1 MSQMCAEGSTDAGR
15 ELLWDQSH
23 CGAGICFL
31 HTFFDRHPLPK
42 TTVDEGVLGH
52 LALAAG
58 GKEVAQEQGLGISAQ
73 WEPTWLKIRFGEGC
87 WGGGQAERSLVSV
100 LSGWLGY

>member
-1 MSQMCAEGSTDAGR
+1 MPQTHAEGSTDAGR

-23 CGAGICFL
+23 YGAEICFL
-31 HTFFDRHPLPK
+31 HTFFDWHPLPK
-42 TTVDEGVLGH
+42 TTVDEGVLLH
-52 LALAAG
+52 LALAAE
-58 GKEVAQEQGLGISAQ
+58 GKEVAQEQGLRITAP